1 MIEKNHIKGENE
13 KMKLNSEKSKT
24 NYFNQRGITLIALV
38 VTIVVLLILAGVSIN
53 AIFSENGIINKARDA
68 QNKMDQATQNDLDE
82 LNDLDK
88 LTSSL
93 TDKTTEGEVPDELER
108 YFLGEDKK
116 GTSIFELVNED
127 ENGVTFI
134 GNEIIPDAETAIEFK
149 TFEQDENNTKIL
161 FEYKNNYYTATAD
174 TTTGMTKTVEIKEYY
189 GKKIFEGSLTL
200 TDSNDVALT
209 GTTDELSYSKK
220 YKVVY
225 TIDGQEKS
233 GITITGQ
240 YGLWWSMAMLIDNKF
255 VISIVEKDV
264 YGIFKSKTEA
274 GKEVIIKQIY
284 EIGESENCVEEN
296 GFMAYLRNGEWG
308 IMNTPE
314 GDYTVPTTV
323 KDKKITVVYVDSMGG
338 NATFTQSFKID
349 NLVDPMCYISKIK
362 VTTSDVNFIF
372 DMQSYTLDS
381 LTELDLSECGDNIEI
396 PTSFADSSPN
406 VKIYVS
412 SVVKAKYEAY
422 NNIVAKQA
430 ET

>member
-68 QNKMDQATQNDLDE
+68 QNKMDQATQNDLDG

-88 LTSSL
+88 LISSL

-108 YFLGEDKK
+108 YFLGEEKK

-149 TFEQDENNTKIL
+149 TSGQDENNTKIL

-174 TTTGMTKTVEIKEYY
+174 ITTGMTKTVEIKEYY
-189 GKKIFEGSLTL
+189 SKKIFEGSLTL
-200 TDSNDVALT
+200 KDRDCVALT
-209 GTTDELSYSKK
+209 GTTDELSYSKQ

-233 GITITGQ
+233 DITITGH
-240 YGLWWSMAMLIDNKF
+240 YGLLGTMAMLIDNKF
-255 VISIVEKDV
+255 VISIAEKDV

-296 GFMAYLRNGEWG
+296 GFMAYLEERGMGHNEYTRRRLYCSNNSKRQKNNCG
-308 IMNTPE
+308 IFRF
-314 GDYTVPTTV
+314 
-323 KDKKITVVYVDSMGG
+323 YVWKCNIYS
-338 NATFTQSFKID
+338 TF
-349 NLVDPMCYISKIK
+349 
-362 VTTSDVNFIF
+362 
-372 DMQSYTLDS
+372 
-381 LTELDLSECGDNIEI
+381 
-396 PTSFADSSPN
+396 
-406 VKIYVS
+406 
-412 SVVKAKYEAY
+412 
-422 NNIVAKQA
+422 
-430 ET
+430 

>member
-1 MIEKNHIKGENE
+1 MNKKENKISKEIKINKKSARKNY
-13 KMKLNSEKSKT
+13 S
-24 NYFNQRGITLIALV
+24 NQTGITLIALV
-38 VTIVVLLILAGVSIN
+38 VTIVVLLILAGVSLN

-68 QNKMDQATQNDLDE
+68 QNKMDQATQNDLDG

-88 LTSSL
+88 LISL

-108 YFLGEDKK
+108 YFLGEEKK

-149 TFEQDENNTKIL
+149 TSGQDENNTKIL

-174 TTTGMTKTVEIKEYY
+174 ITTGMTKTVEIKEYY
-189 GKKIFEGSLTL
+189 SKKIFEGSLTL
-200 TDSNDVALT
+200 TDRDCVALT
-209 GTTDELSYSKK
+209 GTTDELSYSKQ

-233 GITITGQ
+233 DITITGQ
-240 YGLWWSMAMLIDNKF
+240 YGLFGTMAMLIDNKF
-255 VISIVEKDV
+255 VISIAEKDV
-264 YGIFKSKTEA
+264 YGIFKSNTEA

-296 GFMAYLRNGEWG
+296 GVRAYLRNGEWG

-372 DMQSYTLDS
+372 DMESYTLDS

-396 PTSFADSSPN
+396 PTSFADSYPN